1 MTNFFHKLLNPHCE
15 QCKEEQEDKK
25 FNIAIDV
32 LQSEIAS
39 LRHEKQILLQ
49 ALLPKEEPIYKESNS
64 VPQIIN
70 KSKSWRVRQQ
80 MLEEADR
87 EKARAIQRSKE
98 DAKLAAKSTEELESE
113 LLGNDASAEIE
124 YANSVARRITNN
136 A

>member
-1 MTNFFHKLLNPHCE
+1 
-15 QCKEEQEDKK
+15 
-25 FNIAIDV
+25 
-32 LQSEIAS
+32 
-39 LRHEKQILLQ
+39 
-49 ALLPKEEPIYKESNS
+49 
-64 VPQIIN
+64 
-70 KSKSWRVRQQ
+70 